1 MDGYIKNKRREI
13 AQTRKTILYSFG
25 IPTIIAVAFILVLL
39 LGLYV
44 CQEPE
49 DWRNDEIVFSNMS
62 EVRIGRGNHN
72 AVNSNDGKLFLID
85 NGLVSSDELKSRLTV
100 GKTYSVTY
108 STHPINGYKTIQALA
123 DKDTVFL
130 DLDKSITENKSY
142 QGSLK
147 IAILV
152 VICIEIV
159 AITLIDRL
167 LCKKYHAEIKH
178 IKEKIAQR
186 QERMSKK
193 QK

>member
-13 AQTRKTILYSFG
+13 VETRKTIFYSYV
-25 IPTIIAVAFILVLL
+25 IPSIIALAFILVLL

-62 EVRIGRGNHN
+62 KVRIGRGNHN
-72 AVNSNDGKLFLID
+72 AINSNNGKLFLID
-85 NGLVSSDELKSRLTV
+85 NGLVSSDELENSLVK

-108 STHPINGYKTIQALA
+108 STHPINGYKTIQALT

-130 DLDKSITENKSY
+130 DLDKSINENKSY

-159 AITLIDRL
+159 AIILIDRL
-167 LCKKYHAEIKH
+167 LCKKYHAEIKQ
-178 IKEKIAQR
+178 IKKKITQR
-186 QERMSKK
+186 QERMNNRG
-193 QK
+193 Q